1 MYYSMYH
8 FYSYLLLV
16 IIKVKYLS
24 NTWSN
29 SKSFFKFNYKEEIDT
44 CSNTLCYTLSMPPAS
59 SSLLLSFILKNTI
72 KDLSNS

>member
-29 SKSFFKFNYKEEIDT
+29 YKSFFKFNYKEEIDT
-44 CSNTLCYTLSMPPAS
+44 LS
-59 SSLLLSFILKNTI
+59 
-72 KDLSNS
+72 

>member
-1 MYYSMYH
+1 MYYLMYH

-16 IIKVKYLS
+16 IIKVKYFS

-44 CSNTLCYTLSMPPAS
+44 LSYTICYTLSMPPAS
-59 SSLLLSFILKNTI
+59 SSLLLSFILKNSF
-72 KDLSNS
+72 KDPSNS

>member
-29 SKSFFKFNYKEEIDT
+29 YKSFFKFDYKEEIDT
-44 CSNTLCYTLSMPPAS
+44 LSYTLCYTLSMPPAS
-59 SSLLLSFILKNTI
+59 SSLLLSFILKNTS
-72 KDLSNS
+72 KDPSNT

>member
-1 MYYSMYH
+1 MYYLMYH

-44 CSNTLCYTLSMPPAS
+44 LSYTICYTLSMPPAS

>member
-29 SKSFFKFNYKEEIDT
+29 YKSFFKFNYKEEIDT
-44 CSNTLCYTLSMPPAS
+44 CINTLYYTLSMPPAS
-59 SSLLLSFILKNTI
+59 SSLLLSFILKNSF
-72 KDLSNS
+72 KDPLNR

>member
-1 MYYSMYH
+1 MYYLMYH

-24 NTWSN
+24 NTSSN

-44 CSNTLCYTLSMPPAS
+44 LSYTICYTFSMPPAS
-59 SSLLLSFILKNTI
+59 SSLLLSFILKNCF
-72 KDLSNS
+72 KDPLNR